1 MKSNAHFNQ
10 VLSTTAGEYANT
22 RKGFVAG
29 TLFPA
34 FPTGVQ
40 AGQFPKFKKENL
52 LNIPRLKAR
61 APGAP
66 YPRINLEIS
75 DGKFATNDYGAEI
88 PLDDRQ
94 KKIYKTQLDADR
106 AKVITG
112 TRALLVNKEVRA
124 RDLVQAAA
132 IPNSVPGTKWDQA
145 GADYYGDI
153 DAAKEVVFE
162 NCGMDVNTMIL
173 PRTVFNNIKHHDS
186 ILERIK
192 YSQRGV
198 TTEDILAELFG
209 VERLVIAGA
218 VENTANEGQPLN
230 ISKIWGNNVTLAYV
244 DASMDME
251 SPTFARTF
259 AWTGNSPGNG
269 EFAVKTY
276 REDKANSYVHQMM
289 HDVEENIVSEAC
301 AYNLNDVLT

>member
-1 MKSNAHFNQ
+1 MKSNAHFNH
-10 VLSTTAGEYANT
+10 VLSTTAGEYANS

-29 TLFPA
+29 VLFPA
-34 FPTGVQ
+34 FAVGVN
-40 AGQFPKFKKENL
+40 AGQYPTFKKENL

-66 YPRINLEIS
+66 YPRINLEIG
-75 DGKFATNDYGAEI
+75 DGKFATQDYGAEI

-94 KKIYKTQLDADR
+94 KKIYKSQLNADR
-106 AKVITG
+106 AKVMTG
-112 TRALLVNKEVRA
+112 TRALLVNKEIRA
-124 RDLVQAAA
+124 RDLVQNAA
-132 IPNSVPGTKWDQA
+132 IPNSTPGTKWDQA
-145 GADYYGDI
+145 GADFYGDI
-153 DAAKEVVFE
+153 DTAKEVIFE
-162 NCGMDVNTMIL
+162 NCGMDMNTMIL
-173 PRTVFNNIKHHDS
+173 PRTVFNSIKHHDT

-192 YSQRGV
+192 YTQRGV

-209 VERLVIAGA
+209 VQRIVIAGA
-218 VENTANEGQPLN
+218 VENTATEGQPLN
-230 ISKIWGNNVTLAYV
+230 IAKIWGNNITLAYV

-259 AWTGNSPGNG
+259 AWTENSPSNG

-276 REDKANSYVHQMM
+276 REDAASSFIHQMM

-301 AYNLNDVLT
+301 AYNLTDVLT